1 MEKELLRKDGV
12 DVGRPCAV
20 FRVCAEPG
28 RERKEREE
36 GAERRL
42 KRAGGKLEAG
52 RARALK
58 ISGDYSLR
66 DPPVPIPNTEVKPQL
81 R

>member
-1 MEKELLRKDGV
+1 MVAPVRFSGCVLSLGKSGRNAKKEPRGAGS
-12 DVGRPCAV
+12 VGKK
-20 FRVCAEPG
+20 F
-28 RERKEREE
+28 
-36 GAERRL
+36 
-42 KRAGGKLEAG
+42 EAG